1 MWIPQFSENHHLRVT
16 IDAEKQVLKEK
27 RVASHGQGQGI
38 ERRLVSAIDGR
49 SFLPGAIAEMEI
61 DKLTHIQ

>member
-16 IDAEKQVLKEK
+16 IDAEEEILEEK

-38 ERRLVSAIDGR
+38 ERHLVRTIDGR

-61 DKLTHIQ
+61 DKLANIQ